1 MKNIIYLTPE
11 NYIGRGLHRKCYRHP
26 EDQNK
31 CIKINYNAGAETE
44 TNREV
49 KYYNHLLK
57 RHIRWNCLSKYYGPI
72 DTDLGIG
79 HVYDLIRDDNNQI
92 SISLENYLKQA
103 LTDKE
108 ITDLALALNHLYDA
122 LQKDRI
128 ITMTIKSKNILYQ
141 KRHIGNRLVII
152 DNIGNARLIKI
163 DNYCRYFAKRSIDR
177 KWQRFIASIK
187 KENSTVLEAYFKLVT
202 K

>member
-11 NYIGRGLHRKCYRHP
+11 NYIGKGLHRKCYRHP

-92 SISLENYLKQA
+92 SISLENCLKQT